1 MSRSAYRNHPTWWAF
16 TIHRGSGV
24 ALAAFLPAHFWA
36 LGLALESEAA
46 LDSLL
51 AWTAHPAL
59 KLVETGLV
67 VLLAAHL
74 AGGLRVMAIEFLA
87 WNAGQKNA
95 VALSAFFALA
105 VGLLFLLNAVA

>member
-16 TIHRGSGV
+16 AIHRGSGV

-59 KLVETGLV
+59 K
-67 VLLAAHL
+67 
-74 AGGLRVMAIEFLA
+74 
-87 WNAGQKNA
+87 
-95 VALSAFFALA
+95 
-105 VGLLFLLNAVA
+105 